1 MSRRGKAQKREIPA
15 DPRYNNYVVAKF
27 TNKIMT
33 SGRKRTAENII
44 YTAFDLIEER
54 TKKDPL
60 QVFEQAIKNATPL
73 IQVKPRRV
81 AGATYQV
88 PIEVKGERGLILA
101 MRWLMNASR
110 ARKEKSMAE
119 RLAAELSEAAQGQG
133 ATIKKREELHKTAQA
148 NRAFV
153 HFRW

>member
-1 MSRRGKAQKREIPA
+1 MSRRGRAEKREILP
-15 DPRYNNYVVAKF
+15 DPKYNNYTLAKF
-27 TNKIMT
+27 INKIMR
-33 SGRKRTAENII
+33 SGKKRTAERIV
-44 YTAFDLIEER
+44 YDAFDIIEDH
-54 TKKDPL
+54 TKKDPID
-60 QVFEQAIKNATPL
+60 VFEQAMKNATPL

-88 PIEVKGERGLILA
+88 PIEVKGERGMVLA
-101 MRWLMNASR
+101 MRWLTDAARSR
-110 ARKEKSMAE
+110 REKSMAE

-133 ATIKKREELHKTAQA
+133 AAIKKREELHKTAQA